1 MMSGTL
7 LWEEGDYV
15 TVHSYFFEAFKQLDH
30 MEDADQTL
38 PCLKYMMLCK
48 ILGSLSKVLKDSAG
62 VNV

>member
-1 MMSGTL
+1 M
-7 LWEEGDYV
+7 DYV
-15 TVHSYFFEAFKQLDH
+15 TAHSYFFEAFKKLDQ